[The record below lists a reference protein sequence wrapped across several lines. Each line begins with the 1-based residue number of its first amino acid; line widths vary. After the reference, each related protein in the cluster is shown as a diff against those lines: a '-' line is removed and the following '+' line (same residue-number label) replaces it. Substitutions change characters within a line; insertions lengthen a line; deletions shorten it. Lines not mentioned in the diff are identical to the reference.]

1 MNTSSTKNSAF
12 ISFEGLDFSGK
23 STQIGLLTE
32 HLRSQG
38 IQFELIREPGGTPIS
53 ERIRE
58 ILLDLEHK
66 EMTNIC
72 ELFLYSAARHQLVK
86 QKIKKSLEKGISVIA
101 DRYVDSTTA
110 YQGYGRQLP
119 LSFISQLNR
128 IATED
133 LMPDLTFFLDLT
145 YDDMIKRKDLRT
157 AGSDRLETQGREF
170 YERIRNGYL
179 QIAERNHE
187 RFKVIDANQPVQHIS
202 SEIRE
207 FVEDILLSK
216 IKL

>member
-1 MNTSSTKNSAF
+1 
-12 ISFEGLDFSGK
+12 
-23 STQIGLLTE
+23 
-32 HLRSQG
+32 
-38 IQFELIREPGGTPIS
+38 
-53 ERIRE
+53 
-58 ILLDLEHK
+58 
-66 EMTNIC
+66 
-72 ELFLYSAARHQLVK
+72 
-86 QKIKKSLEKGISVIA
+86 
-101 DRYVDSTTA
+101 
-110 YQGYGRQLP
+110 
-119 LSFISQLNR
+119 
-128 IATED
+128 
-133 LMPDLTFFLDLT
+133 MPDLTFFLDLT

>member
-1 MNTSSTKNSAF
+1 MRAFIKKNGVF

-32 HLRSQG
+32 HLQSKG
-38 IQFELIREPGGTPIS
+38 IRFELIREPGGTQIS

-58 ILLDLEHK
+58 ILLDLKHK

-86 QKIKKSLEKGISVIA
+86 QKIKKSLEKGTSVIA

-119 LSFISQLNR
+119 LSFINQLNR

-133 LMPDLTFFLDLT
+133 LIPDLTFFLDLT
-145 YDDMIKRKDLRT
+145 YDDMIKRKDLRLSDT
-157 AGSDRLETQGREF
+157 DRLETQGREF
-170 YERIRNGYL
+170 FERIRSGYL
-179 QIAERNHE
+179 QIAESNKE
-187 RFKVIDANQPVQHIS
+187 RFKVIDANRAVQHIS
-202 SEIRE
+202 EEIRE
-207 FVEDILLSK
+207 FVEDVLLSK
-216 IKL
+216 IKI